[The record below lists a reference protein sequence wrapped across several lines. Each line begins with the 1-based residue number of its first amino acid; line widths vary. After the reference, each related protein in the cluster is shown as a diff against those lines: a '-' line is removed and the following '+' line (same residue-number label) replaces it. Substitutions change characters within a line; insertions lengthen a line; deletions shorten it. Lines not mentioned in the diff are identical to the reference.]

1 MIDWFKKRR
10 VLPRWKL
17 IGILMFAVLFGMT
30 LQGSMESGNYGF
42 SIAVFVCGI
51 GFTYDR

>member
-10 VLPRWKL
+10 FLPRWKL
-17 IGILMFAVLFGMT
+17 IVILMFAVLFGMT

-42 SIAVFVCGI
+42 PIAVFFCGI

>member
-17 IGILMFAVLFGMT
+17 IVILMFTVLFEMT
-30 LQGSMESGNYGF
+30 LQGSMESRNYGF
-42 SIAVFVCGI
+42 PIAVFFCGI